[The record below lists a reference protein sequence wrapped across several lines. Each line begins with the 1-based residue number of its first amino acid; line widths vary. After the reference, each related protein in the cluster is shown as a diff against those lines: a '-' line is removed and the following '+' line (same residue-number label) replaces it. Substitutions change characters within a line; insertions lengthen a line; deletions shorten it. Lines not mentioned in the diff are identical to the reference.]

1 MSMNDSDLLGRLLDA
16 RSTAQVEAIMASLP
30 IVSPEEYQWFSA
42 DERSGPWQKGKLHWV
57 PVGRDRGNGG
67 RIKLA
72 GEPMNPL
79 AERLV
84 NGMESLIELA
94 RLRELQKK
102 PAAVMQASPRAA
114 VLRYFEFPKHSI
126 ERLDD
131 DERKEKRA
139 LVDKVRKNL
148 SITLDFEKRSRQFA
162 VTIRDHGMGQTAANV
177 HNTLLS
183 LGRTDKADK
192 PYLIGVFGQ
201 GGSSAFSIAKYSVVV
216 SRRASDLRKAAG
228 DADAGPITDLGTVS
242 IRVFV
247 LPPKPKKGAE
257 KVAELPLDLQEGE
270 EFMLDDKGAT
280 PVASYLEASR
290 GKRCIVYLVNGQRQE
305 FDDNGFIVQDLG
317 FRYLRSR
324 MMIMVDV
331 DGLAPEAIGRLMQGS
346 RQTFYRG
353 AVREAITFEGGLF
366 PGYALV
372 PVRPVDA
379 VKLAQ
384 ERGPGQRPACLRR
397 HGLGLL
403 PGRGEDARIDGDEL
417 PAAGLSAHLDHAR
430 RFEGIEH

>member
-1 MSMNDSDLLGRLLDA
+1 MSMNDPALLSQLLDA

-30 IVSPEEYQWFSA
+30 VVSPQEYQWFST

-94 RLRELQKK
+94 RLRELEKK
-102 PAAVMQASPRAA
+102 PVAVMPASPRDA
-114 VLRYFEFPKHSI
+114 VLRYFEFPKLDSI

-162 VTIRDHGMGQTAANV
+162 VTIRDHGMGQTAANM

-201 GGSSAFSIAKYSVVV
+201 GGSTAFSIAKYSVVV
-216 SRRASDLRKAAG
+216 SRRAPDLRKAAG
-228 DADAGPITDLGTVS
+228 DADAGWTIVREIQPKGRRDPYYAYLAVTEDGCVPRATALHADKANFDQGAHFCHIAYDFGASDSAIARSMYQALNHVLFNPVLPYELFALKDTPEPMLGT
-242 IRVFV
+242 
-247 LPPKPKKGAE
+247 A
-257 KVAELPLDLQEGE
+257 
-270 EFMLDDKGAT
+270 
-280 PVASYLEASR
+280 
-290 GKRCIVYLVNGQRQE
+290 QR
-305 FDDNGFIVQDLG
+305 L
-317 FRYLRSR
+317 
-324 MMIMVDV
+324 
-331 DGLAPEAIGRLMQGS
+331 
-346 RQTFYRG
+346 
-353 AVREAITFEGGLF
+353 
-366 PGYALV
+366 
-372 PVRPVDA
+372 
-379 VKLAQ
+379 
-384 ERGPGQRPACLRR
+384 
-397 HGLGLL
+397 
-403 PGRGEDARIDGDEL
+403 
-417 PAAGLSAHLDHAR
+417 AR
-430 RFEGIEH
+430 RVRMYGRSTALDKSYAAQPVV